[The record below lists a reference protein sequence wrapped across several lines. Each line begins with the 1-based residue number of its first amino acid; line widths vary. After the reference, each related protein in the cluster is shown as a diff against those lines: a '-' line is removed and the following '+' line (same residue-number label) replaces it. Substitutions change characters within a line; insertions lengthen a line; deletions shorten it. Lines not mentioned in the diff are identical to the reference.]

1 MFNAPTHPT
10 DRHSRNLWGV
20 TCSCAHPKVTGS
32 HLNNGYTSPLC
43 PICSHQAAPTRCH
56 PNLAPMLLQCRQLGL
71 QLELHTVEMSLAV
84 GMALPVVQRKPYSL
98 QNQYHILTS
107 DHDYIMHCH
116 FTSGQ
121 KHQLSK
127 IWPLQYWYDTT
138 SCSAEAILT

>member
-1 MFNAPTHPT
+1 
-10 DRHSRNLWGV
+10 
-20 TCSCAHPKVTGS
+20 
-32 HLNNGYTSPLC
+32 
-43 PICSHQAAPTRCH
+43 
-56 PNLAPMLLQCRQLGL
+56 MLLQCRQLGL

-107 DHDYIMHCH
+107 DNDYITHCH

-127 IWPLQYWYDTT
+127 IWPLHYWYDTT